1 MCQCTWQRTG
11 RRRSGD
17 RASFALPPNV
27 SRGPRK
33 AEAADIVEC
42 RAAAAAARIFQLLLP
57 MPRPAKAR
65 VALNCYSPARCA
77 RQVSQSTAWE
87 FFNTNPVGALRKDDK
102 VWAVE
107 TSARYDQAVE
117 LKKVRCRGN
126 RLGRLIFEGV
136 IASDLDPEGS
146 QALEVGEPECPLC
159 LHLEQ
164 VHLMLEAAGPDWFQ
178 RKPISDL
185 GERAGALQARVED
198 LEFGTARAPAP
209 VRGRTAQ
216 RFPGFSSNAPDFAS
230 ERFG

>member
-33 AEAADIVEC
+33 AEAADIVEW

-87 FFNTNPVGALRKDDK
+87 FFNTNPV
-102 VWAVE
+102 
-107 TSARYDQAVE
+107 ARSV
-117 LKKVRCRGN
+117 K
-126 RLGRLIFEGV
+126 
-136 IASDLDPEGS
+136 
-146 QALEVGEPECPLC
+146 
-159 LHLEQ
+159 
-164 VHLMLEAAGPDWFQ
+164 M
-178 RKPISDL
+178 
-185 GERAGALQARVED
+185 
-198 LEFGTARAPAP
+198 T
-209 VRGRTAQ
+209 
-216 RFPGFSSNAPDFAS
+216 
-230 ERFG
+230 RFGQWKRALGTIRLSNSRKYAAAAIAWVA